1 MNNKNITIALLIAF
15 SVCSINLFSQDS
27 TSIKELTKLEKVLQ
41 NQIVLLNDSLAKIQN
56 KIEQIEKDE
65 YLQQLESKTRVS
77 LNIVCPSY
85 GNLRKEANDISE
97 IIKILSK
104 GDTIILVDY
113 TDGYWLANKEK
124 QLGYINE
131 VFIETTWKVQKFKEK
146 LMQSN
151 NEINQIENV
160 EYLKQ
165 FESPTVISIEAV
177 CQTNGKIRK
186 GSDPLSDVLT
196 TIKKGETINLSD
208 YERGYWLV
216 HKGTFEGY
224 LNEIYVETTKQV
236 ERFKEKLIRCKKS
249 NRPKSDIDLN
259 ALKSIKTG
267 AETKSKNNSNF
278 YNSSNSSY
286 SKSKSYNYKSK
297 RSSVQCSGRT
307 KKGRSCRNKTTSISG
322 RCHLH

>member
-1 MNNKNITIALLIAF
+1 MKNNNMILTILFLSYF
-15 SVCSINLFSQDS
+15 SLNLFSQDS
-27 TSIKELTKLEKVLQ
+27 TSIQKLIKLEKDLQ
-41 NQIVLLNDSLAKIQN
+41 IQIVLLNDSLAIIQN

-65 YLQQLESKTRVS
+65 YLQQLETNTRVS

-97 IIKILSK
+97 IVKILTK
-104 GDTIILVDY
+104 GDTIVLVDY
-113 TDGYWLANKEK
+113 TDGYWLANKEN

-131 VFIETTWKVQKFKEK
+131 VSIETTWQVEKFKEK

-165 FESPTVISIEAV
+165 FESPAVVSIQAV
-177 CQTNGKIRK
+177 CQINGKIRK
-186 GSDPLSDVLT
+186 GSDLFSDVLT

-216 HKGTFEGY
+216 HKGTFDGY

-236 ERFKEKLIRCKKS
+236 ERFKEELIRCKKS

-259 ALKSIKTG
+259 ALNSIKTG

-286 SKSKSYNYKSK
+286 SKSKSYNNKSK